1 VSGVAVWIESQCD
14 RWTHSDA
21 ERTCPAVSSHR
32 HTILDKT
39 AAPASRPPP
48 PRRRPGRQ
56 LRLAAR
62 PPRGS
67 DAPTPRKCKH
77 AVDYYIWLGL
87 NFFTKRHAT
96 RVIYR
101 LTVQTLP
108 DGLETLFTP
117 PDTTETA
124 LSCLAGGRAVW
135 IGHNIGGCRWSA
147 VTAWL
152 RCRERGAGWRAST
165 VHRAPHASTTLCRS
179 NFLSRKLAVL
189 SARETTA
196 VNRSRCTSNGQP
208 RNKNTV
214 KLEIMS
220 NFPAPTLIKQ
230 QPANIGRLTIHIF
243 SFPLQRLLV
252 WKKYAPCF
260 SPRDAMS
267 QIGVLSKRVD
277 GSSCFYRAML
287 CMRGTSHGPVSV
299 CLSVGLPQVG
309 VLLKWL
315 GSSCF
320 WHGCFFRPVLHCVI
334 RKFEY
339 IYKHTVLP
347 SRTLSLTPDFRHGIS
362 IVKKWYQLSSRKA
375 DAQSVINWTVVGQLS
390 WQYRRAPTIDCC
402 SLSQWSSSSVY
413 STIQSRGFI
422 SDSWY
427 LAQHPVQVN
436 EITPTKLTKGN
447 DCRVISWERHQ

>member
-1 VSGVAVWIESQCD
+1 
-14 RWTHSDA
+14 
-21 ERTCPAVSSHR
+21 
-32 HTILDKT
+32 
-39 AAPASRPPP
+39 
-48 PRRRPGRQ
+48 
-56 LRLAAR
+56 
-62 PPRGS
+62 
-67 DAPTPRKCKH
+67 
-77 AVDYYIWLGL
+77 
-87 NFFTKRHAT
+87 
-96 RVIYR
+96 
-101 LTVQTLP
+101 
-108 DGLETLFTP
+108 
-117 PDTTETA
+117 
-124 LSCLAGGRAVW
+124 
-135 IGHNIGGCRWSA
+135 
-147 VTAWL
+147 
-152 RCRERGAGWRAST
+152 
-165 VHRAPHASTTLCRS
+165 
-179 NFLSRKLAVL
+179 
-189 SARETTA
+189 
-196 VNRSRCTSNGQP
+196 
-208 RNKNTV
+208 
-214 KLEIMS
+214 
-220 NFPAPTLIKQ
+220 
-230 QPANIGRLTIHIF
+230 
-243 SFPLQRLLV
+243 
-252 WKKYAPCF
+252 
-260 SPRDAMS
+260 
-267 QIGVLSKRVD
+267 
-277 GSSCFYRAML
+277 ML

-299 CLSVGLPQVG
+299 CLSVCLPQVG